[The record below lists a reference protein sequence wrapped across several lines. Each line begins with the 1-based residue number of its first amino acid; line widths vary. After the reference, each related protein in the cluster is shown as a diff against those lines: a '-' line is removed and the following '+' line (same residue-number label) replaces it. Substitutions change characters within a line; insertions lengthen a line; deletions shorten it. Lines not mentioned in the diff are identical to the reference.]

1 VAEHREELVLGAI
14 RGLGVALR
22 GHELRNPLAPIMT
35 ALELMR
41 LRPGVGAE
49 RERAVIERQV
59 QHLVGLV
66 DDLLDVARITRGKV
80 ELRSEPVEIADV
92 VARSIEVVSPL
103 LEERRHV
110 LTVDVADGLAV
121 LGDPARLAQVASN
134 LLTNAAKY
142 TPPGGR
148 IAVRARSDDGH
159 AVISVVDNGIGIEP
173 GMLREVFEPFAQAS
187 QAIDRARGGLGLG
200 LAIVDNLVKLHH
212 GTVVAHS
219 EGPGRGSE
227 MIVSLPLLAGARVAR
242 AATRPARTAK
252 NGEARILIIDDN
264 VDAALLLAEVLAAA
278 GYDTLAAH
286 DGPSAL
292 QSAARFRPHVAVV
305 DLGLPVMDGFELARL
320 LVAEP
325 ALERTKLVALTG
337 YGQAADR
344 AASRE
349 AGFDVHLTKP
359 VDPLVLDALLA
370 RAGA

>member
-1 VAEHREELVLGAI
+1 ML
-14 RGLGVALR
+14 

-80 ELRSEPVEIADV
+80 ELRSEPVAIADV

-110 LTVDVADGLAV
+110 LTVDVADGVTV
-121 LGDPARLAQVASN
+121 LGDPARLAQVVSN

-148 IAVRARSDDGH
+148 IAVRGRCEAGR
-159 AVISVVDNGIGIEP
+159 AIISVIDDGIGIEP
-173 GMLREVFEPFAQAS
+173 DMLRQVFEPFAQAS

-212 GTVVAHS
+212 GTVVARS
-219 EGPGRGSE
+219 DGPGSGSE
-227 MIVSLPLLAGARVAR
+227 MIVSLPLLAGATVAR
-242 AATRPARTAK
+242 TSTRPTRAASS
-252 NGEARILIIDDN
+252 GEARVLIIDDN

-292 QSAARFRPHVAVV
+292 QSAARFRPQIAVV

-320 LVAEP
+320 LLAEP
-325 ALERTKLVALTG
+325 ALRGTKLVALTG
-337 YGQAADR
+337 YGQAEDR
-344 AASRE
+344 ARTTA
-349 AGFDVHLTKP
+349 AGFDAHLVKP
-359 VDPLVLDALLA
+359 VDVEQLRSVIERLLSRTA
-370 RAGA
+370 A